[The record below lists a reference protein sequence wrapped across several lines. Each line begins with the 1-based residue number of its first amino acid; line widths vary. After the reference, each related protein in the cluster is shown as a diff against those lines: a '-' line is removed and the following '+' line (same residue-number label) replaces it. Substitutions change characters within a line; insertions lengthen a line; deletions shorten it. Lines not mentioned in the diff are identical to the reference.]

1 MKIRIPLI
9 PRRIQDGNGLK
20 NDTDEEDNDNDYDN
34 ERNKPVA
41 DHKEV
46 IQTDFDFFVT
56 WTESLAPG
64 MAVIL
69 LMIFMMLTIII
80 IMVRVPI
87 MVMLLMTMM
96 MLTPFQ
102 LSLMNFQ
109 ASIRVQ
115 GFGFASSIGTPCFGA
130 I

>member
-1 MKIRIPLI
+1 MRIW
-9 PRRIQDGNGLK
+9 RNG
-20 NDTDEEDNDNDYDN
+20 DEEDYDNDNDDK
-34 ERNKPVA
+34 RNTPVA

-56 WTESLAPG
+56 WSELLTPG

-69 LMIFMMLTIII
+69 LMIFMMLTMIL
-80 IMVRVPI
+80 IMVLL
-87 MVMLLMTMM
+87 MLLMTSM

-115 GFGFASSIGTPCFGA
+115 GFGFASSTGTPCFGA
-130 I
+130 K

>member
-1 MKIRIPLI
+1 MRIW
-9 PRRIQDGNGLK
+9 RNG
-20 NDTDEEDNDNDYDN
+20 DEEDYDNDNDDK
-34 ERNKPVA
+34 RNTPVA

-102 LSLMNFQ
+102 LSLMNYQ